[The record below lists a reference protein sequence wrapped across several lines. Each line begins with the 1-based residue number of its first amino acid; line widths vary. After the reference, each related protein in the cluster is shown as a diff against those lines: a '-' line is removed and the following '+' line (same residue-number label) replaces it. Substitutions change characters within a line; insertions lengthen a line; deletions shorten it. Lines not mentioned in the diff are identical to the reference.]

1 MCARGS
7 GAVAMIY
14 MDETEVAPLTSQLRS
29 SRMHDL
35 ELFSYTFS
43 HTGLSPYYEER
54 ARREGEWENLS
65 SVIFVVILLQYI
77 PKHYE
82 TALVWS
88 MIIWVKPYCRHLYIE
103 NTLNFLLLCYLP
115 PTLKGK
121 KKYNVEIKK
130 VVYLYVYIHSTQLYM
145 FSFFHFLG

>member
-43 HTGLSPYYEER
+43 RTGLSPYYEER

-65 SVIFVVILLQYI
+65 SVIFVVILPQYI

-88 MIIWVKPYCRHLYIE
+88 MIIWVKPYCRHLYI
-103 NTLNFLLLCYLP
+103 TDIKFSCSLLP
-115 PTLKGK
+115 FSFK
-121 KKYNVEIKK
+121 KEKSNVKIKK
-130 VVYLYVYIHSTQLYM
+130 VVYLFVYIH
-145 FSFFHFLG
+145 FHSAIYVYVYLFFLGG